1 MTGEWLAFCGTCP
14 VPEIA
19 NVFRRSGIPFHPIT
33 GTLEDDPDCW
43 NEVDDWIAAAKVVS
57 GMFHNRLGIMG
68 HYYGG
73 MLDIYTDLTLQ
84 CSTFGGHMEI
94 LEVDELVALRREVGA
109 SEAKERVSLFQDSFY
124 IQPDCSEGGPY
135 VRRARSSRGA
145 PCPRLHGLLLVQSR
159 REAVWIDF
167 KAFGFFLPARTDE
180 LIRGEASESL
190 EAFGKIIGVEE
201 RAEMLT

>member
-94 LEVDELVALRREVGA
+94 LEVDELVALRRVVGA

-124 IQPDCSEGGPY
+124 IQPDCSEEE
-135 VRRARSSRGA
+135 
-145 PCPRLHGLLLVQSR
+145 L
-159 REAVWIDF
+159 E
-167 KAFGFFLPARTDE
+167 KAARTSVALDRLVE
-180 LIRGEASESL
+180 RHALGSMAYYLFSP
-190 EAFGKIIGVEE
+190 EE
-201 RAEMLT
+201 RRCGLILKRSGSFCQQEQMN